1 MPTFEGIHYFNI
13 IMKKYLSK
21 LCLLGLVLTIIL
33 ISCATSSPIARLSE
47 SKGYFR
53 EEPRLISNN
62 YPKSNIYTL
71 YEKGATGFVTISSL
85 RSNLERRAEIFASRQ
100 NKSFIILGEKIS
112 EPPYI
117 LGNFPR
123 IQIVFALIDKQ

>member
-1 MPTFEGIHYFNI
+1 
-13 IMKKYLSK
+13 MKIFKSRI
-21 LCLLGLVLTIIL
+21 CISILVITILL
-33 ISCATSSPIARLSE
+33 ISCATSSPISRFSE
-47 SKGYFR
+47 SKRYFKEDLR
-53 EEPRLISNN
+53 FISNN
-62 YPKSNIYTL
+62 YSKSDIFTL

-85 RSNLERRAEIFASRQ
+85 RSNLERRAEIFANRQ
-100 NKSFIILGEKIS
+100 NKSIIILGEKIS